1 MKRTVVFAGL
11 LAASAFAFPA
21 LAEETTTQSGTTMQ
35 SDTMTQS
42 ETTTG
47 TSTEVDP
54 GATASTDAKANF
66 GTVMSSIRAGKT
78 NIDAISALTT
88 VNTVNVVRV
97 SDLAKGE
104 NMQALDK
111 AISENQADVTS
122 LQTAIE
128 GNAALKAKLDEES
141 VNSADVVAAN
151 VEADGSVT
159 VYVK

>member
-1 MKRTVVFAGL
+1 
-11 LAASAFAFPA
+11 
-21 LAEETTTQSGTTMQ
+21 
-35 SDTMTQS
+35 
-42 ETTTG
+42 
-47 TSTEVDP
+47 
-54 GATASTDAKANF
+54 
-66 GTVMSSIRAGKT
+66 
-78 NIDAISALTT
+78 
-88 VNTVNVVRV
+88 VRV

-122 LQTAIE
+122 LQTAID